1 MRADAAGWTIAALWL
16 CWGSYWAAA
25 SIAVKAAVRRESITS
40 RMLHIAPLFLAGAL
54 LWSPAQP
61 LAALRARFVPVSASI
76 EWTGVAIVAAGFAF
90 SVWARVHLGANW
102 CGIVTVKRDH
112 TLVTTGPYAI
122 VRQPIYTGLLLAFAG
137 TALALGEVRGV
148 LAIAIATASLW
159 RKLRLEERWMG
170 EQFGDAYERYRSRVP
185 ALVPLGSRPNGS

>member
-1 MRADAAGWTIAALWL
+1 
-16 CWGSYWAAA
+16 
-25 SIAVKAAVRRESITS
+25 
-40 RMLHIAPLFLAGAL
+40 
-54 LWSPAQP
+54 
-61 LAALRARFVPVSASI
+61 
-76 EWTGVAIVAAGFAF
+76 
-90 SVWARVHLGANW
+90 
-102 CGIVTVKRDH
+102 VKRDH

-122 VRQPIYTGLLLAFAG
+122 VRHPIYTGLLLAFAG